1 LESIG
6 RLLIGRERLA
16 LRQRE
21 LCYNKIG
28 SMKRSIIDEK
38 RSDSVQLSSEE
49 RDRYSRHLIMPE
61 VTPAGQRRLKASR
74 VLCIGAG
81 GLGSPA
87 ALYLAA
93 AGVGTI
99 GIVDFDD
106 VDLSNLQR
114 QILHGTSDIGRGK
127 SESARDRLRETN
139 PQIDIALHK
148 CRFSSENASALATQ
162 YDVVVDGSDNFP
174 TRYLSNDVCV
184 FARKPNVYG
193 SVFRFEGQTTVF
205 APHLGGPCY
214 RCLFPDPPAPDTVP
228 NCAEAGVLGVL
239 PGIIG
244 MLQAIETIKL
254 IVGIGDPLIG
264 RLLHF
269 DALKTKF
276 RELNLRRD
284 PECPVCGEHP
294 TIFSPI
300 DYEEFCGTHSSRPDA
315 EIATIRVHELK
326 RQMEANASFTIV
338 DVREPFEFEIA
349 RIADSKLI
357 PLAELPSRLGDLR
370 QDDEIILVCKSGA
383 RSAHAVELLR
393 AAGFMHSY
401 NLEGGIDAWAD
412 EIDPAM
418 QKY

>member
-1 LESIG
+1 
-6 RLLIGRERLA
+6 
-16 LRQRE
+16 
-21 LCYNKIG
+21 
-28 SMKRSIIDEK
+28 MKRSIIDDK
-38 RSDSVQLSSEE
+38 RSNAMRLSAEE
-49 RDRYSRHLIMPE
+49 LQRYSRHLMMPE
-61 VTPAGQRRLKASR
+61 VTPDGQRCLKAAR

-93 AGVGTI
+93 AGVGTL

-114 QILHGTSDIGRGK
+114 QILHGTSDIGRSK
-127 SESARDRLRETN
+127 LDSARDRLRDVN
-139 PQIDIALHK
+139 PEIKIELHK
-148 CRFSSENASALATQ
+148 CRFSSENATELVAR
-162 YDVVVDGSDNFP
+162 YDLIVDGSDNFP

-205 APHLGGPCY
+205 APHMGGPCY
-214 RCLFPDPPAPDTVP
+214 RCLFPEPPPPDTVP

-239 PGIIG
+239 PGFIG

-254 IVGIGDPLIG
+254 VVGIGEPLIG
-264 RLLHF
+264 RLLYF
-269 DALKTKF
+269 DALKVKF

-284 PECPVCGEHP
+284 PQCPVCGENP

-300 DYEEFCGTHSSRPDA
+300 DYEQFCGTRPARHHDGL
-315 EIATIRVHELK
+315 ATISVHELK
-326 RQMEANASFTIV
+326 QKMEGNGALTIV
-338 DVREPFEFEIA
+338 DVREAFEYEIA
-349 RIADSKLI
+349 RIEGSKLI
-357 PLAELPSRLGDLR
+357 SLGELRSRFGEFPA
-370 QDDEIILVCKSGA
+370 DDEIILVCKSGT
-383 RSAHAVELLR
+383 RSAHAAELLR
-393 AAGFMHSY
+393 TAGFTRAYS
-401 NLEGGIDAWAD
+401 LEGGIDAWAD

>member
-1 LESIG
+1 MHKSVIAH
-6 RLLIGRERLA
+6 ER
-16 LRQRE
+16 
-21 LCYNKIG
+21 I
-28 SMKRSIIDEK
+28 
-38 RSDSVQLSSEE
+38 SDVRLSSEE
-49 RDRYSRHLIMPE
+49 MTRYSRHLMMPE
-61 VTPAGQRRLKASR
+61 VTPEGQRRLKAAR

-114 QILHGTSDIGRGK
+114 QILHGTKDIGRSK
-127 SESARDRLRETN
+127 LESARDRLRDIN
-139 PQIDIALHK
+139 PEIDIELHE
-148 CRFSSENASALATQ
+148 CRFSSENASQLVAQ
-162 YDVVVDGSDNFP
+162 CDVVVDGSDNFP

-205 APHLGGPCY
+205 APHLSGPCY
-214 RCLFPDPPAPDTVP
+214 RCLFPEPPPPDAVP

-244 MLQAIETIKL
+244 MLQAIEAIKL
-254 IVGIGDPLIG
+254 VVGIGEPLIG

-269 DALKTKF
+269 DALKAKF

-284 PECPVCGEHP
+284 RECPVCGENP

-300 DYEEFCGTHSSRPDA
+300 DYEQFCGIRPHQARDGHV
-315 EIATIRVHELK
+315 TISVHELK
-326 RQMEANASFTIV
+326 RKIEGNGGFTIV
-338 DVREPFEFEIA
+338 DVREDFEYEIA
-349 RIADSKLI
+349 RIEDSKLI
-357 PLAELPSRLGDLR
+357 PLGELPARLDELQ
-370 QDDEIILVCKSGA
+370 QDEEIVLLCKSGA
-383 RSAHAVELLR
+383 RSAHAAELLR
-393 AAGFMHSY
+393 AAGFTRAY

-412 EIDPAM
+412 KIDPAM
-418 QKY
+418 PKY

>member
-1 LESIG
+1 
-6 RLLIGRERLA
+6 
-16 LRQRE
+16 
-21 LCYNKIG
+21 
-28 SMKRSIIDEK
+28 MKRSIIDDK
-38 RSDSVQLSSEE
+38 RSNAMQLSAEE
-49 RDRYSRHLIMPE
+49 LQRYSRHLMMPE
-61 VTPAGQRRLKASR
+61 VTPDGQRRLKAAR

-93 AGVGTI
+93 AGAGTI

-114 QILHGTSDIGRGK
+114 QILHGTKDVGRGK
-127 SESARDRLRETN
+127 LESARDRLSDIN
-139 PQIDIALHK
+139 PKIDIELHR
-148 CRFSSENASALATQ
+148 CRFTSENASQLVAQ
-162 YDVVVDGSDNFP
+162 YDVIVDGSDNFP

-214 RCLFPDPPAPDTVP
+214 RCLFPEPPPPDTVP

-254 IVGIGDPLIG
+254 IVGIGEPLVG
-264 RLLHF
+264 RLLYV
-269 DALKTKF
+269 DALRMKF

-284 PECPVCGEHP
+284 PQCPVCGENP

-300 DYEEFCGTHSSRPDA
+300 DYEQFCGARRDEEAIPTMSA
-315 EIATIRVHELK
+315 HELK
-326 RQMEANASFTIV
+326 RKMDAREQFELI
-338 DVREPFEFEIA
+338 DVREKFEYEIA
-349 RIADSKLI
+349 RIDGAKLI
-357 PLAELPSRLGDLR
+357 PLRELAERADDLKREGPIVIHCHSR
-370 QDDEIILVCKSGA
+370 Q
-383 RSAHAVELLR
+383 RSAQAVRLLQQR
-393 AAGFMHSY
+393 GFANVY
-401 NLEGGIDAWAD
+401 NLEGGIDAWAN

>member
-1 LESIG
+1 
-6 RLLIGRERLA
+6 
-16 LRQRE
+16 
-21 LCYNKIG
+21 
-28 SMKRSIIDEK
+28 MKRSIIDDK
-38 RSDSVQLSSEE
+38 RSNAVQLSAEE
-49 RDRYSRHLIMPE
+49 LGRYSRHLIMPE
-61 VTPAGQRRLKASR
+61 VTPSGQRRLKAAR

-81 GLGSPA
+81 GLGSPS

-99 GIVDFDD
+99 GIIDFDD

-114 QILHGTSDIGRGK
+114 QILHGTKDIGRSK
-127 SESARDRLRETN
+127 LESARDRLRDIN
-139 PQIDIALHK
+139 PEIEIELHE
-148 CRFSSENASALATQ
+148 CRFSSENASQLVAQ

-214 RCLFPDPPAPDTVP
+214 RCLFPEPPPPDSVP
-228 NCAEAGVLGVL
+228 NCAQAGVLGVL

-254 IVGIGDPLIG
+254 IVGIGESLVG

-269 DALKTKF
+269 DALKVKF

-284 PECPVCGEHP
+284 PECPVCGENP

-300 DYEEFCGTHSSRPDA
+300 DYEQFCGARNEDA
-315 EIATIRVHELK
+315 IPTMSAQELK
-326 RQMEANASFTIV
+326 QKMDA
-338 DVREPFEFEIA
+338 REPFELIDVREAFEYEIA
-349 RIADSKLI
+349 RIDGAKLI
-357 PLAELPSRLGDLR
+357 PLGEIAERVSELQRERP
-370 QDDEIILVCKSGA
+370 IVVHCHSGR
-383 RSAHAVELLR
+383 RSAEAVRLLQQR
-393 AAGFMHSY
+393 GFANVY
-401 NLEGGIDAWAD
+401 NLEGGIDAWSD
-412 EIDPAM
+412 QIDPNVP
-418 QKY
+418 KY